1 MNHSKLAGRS
11 PLYDPEMP
19 DASAVMASLLSVTT
33 IYAGKPSLELA
44 KLALSLAETLTAPE
58 YAESDLI
65 CSVSRRIHL
74 QWGFVVQD
82 YERLQTSISTSL
94 ADMH

>member
-1 MNHSKLAGRS
+1 MHTSKHAGRS
-11 PLYDPEMP
+11 PQYDPEMP

-65 CSVSRRIHL
+65 CSVSKRIHM
-74 QWGFVVQD
+74 QWGFVVKD
-82 YERLQTSISTSL
+82 YERLQSCSVL
-94 ADMH
+94 KQADMH